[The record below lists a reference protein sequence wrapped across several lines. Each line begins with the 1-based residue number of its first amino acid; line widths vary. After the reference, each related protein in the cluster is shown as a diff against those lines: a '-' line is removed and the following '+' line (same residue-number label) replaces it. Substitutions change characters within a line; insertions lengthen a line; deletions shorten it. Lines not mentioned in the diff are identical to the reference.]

1 MNDQATT
8 LRRMVAVEGKE
19 TAAAAQGKET
29 KKNRK
34 TTRSLAIT
42 GGKGGVGKSNVAAN
56 LAVELGAQ
64 GNRVALLDADF
75 GLANADLI
83 CGVSPKHHLGH
94 VFSGE
99 KELEEIVI
107 KLSDKVDLIP
117 GGNGIEELA
126 NISFAGQNYVFG
138 KLKAIE
144 EDLDFLL
151 IDTAAGIADNVLGVL
166 LAASEIV
173 VVVTPDP
180 ASIVDAYATIK
191 IVLRSAPSKPVWVL
205 VNNVNSLG
213 DAEQIFNQLKT
224 AVECFLSQTVKL
236 LGIVPNDVAV
246 REAVREQTPV
256 VRYAPEAPAS
266 RAIRLVARQL
276 NKQKHDKSAYPTQI
290 ESFWDSL
297 AGI

>member
-1 MNDQATT
+1 M
-8 LRRMVAVEGKE
+8 MVSGAPAVEVADQPAWNGSY
-19 TAAAAQGKET
+19 QGPDP
-29 KKNRK
+29 
-34 TTRSLAIT
+34 TRQVRTLAIT
-42 GGKGGVGKSNVAAN
+42 GGKGGVGKSNIAVN
-56 LAVELGAQ
+56 LSYELGAF
-64 GNRVALLDADF
+64 GNRIALLDADF

-83 CGVSPKHHLGH
+83 CGVSPKSHLGH

-99 KELEEIVI
+99 KELEEIFI
-107 KLSDKVDLIP
+107 KLSETVDLIP

-138 KLKAIE
+138 KLKSLE
-144 EDLDFLL
+144 QELDFLI
-151 IDTAAGIADNVLGVL
+151 IDTAAGIAGNVLGVL
-166 LAASEIV
+166 LSASEVV

-191 IVLRSAPSKPVWVL
+191 LVLRNSPAKPIWVL

-224 AVECFLSQTVKL
+224 AVDCFLNQSIKL
-236 LGIVPNDVAV
+236 LGIIPNDVAV

-266 RAIRLVARQL
+266 RALRLIAKQM
-276 NKQKHDKSAYPTQI
+276 NKQKEDKSLFPIQPK
-290 ESFWDSL
+290 SFWESL
-297 AGI
+297 AGS

>member
-19 TAAAAQGKET
+19 TAVKGKNS
-29 KKNRK
+29 KKSPK
-34 TTRSLAIT
+34 TARSLAIT
-42 GGKGGVGKSNVAAN
+42 GGKGGVGKSNLAAN
-56 LAVELGAQ
+56 LAFELGAQ

-107 KLSDKVDLIP
+107 KLSETVDLIP

-144 EDLDFLL
+144 QDLDFLL
-151 IDTAAGIADNVLGVL
+151 VDTAAGIADNVLGVL
-166 LAASEIV
+166 LASSEIV

-191 IVLRSAPSKPVWVL
+191 IVLRSAPAKPVWVL

-236 LGIVPNDVAV
+236 LGIVPHDAAV
-246 REAVREQTPV
+246 REAVREQTPF

-276 NKQKHDKSAYPTQI
+276 NKQKHDQSASPAQPD
-290 ESFWDSL
+290 SFWESL